1 MKTSV
6 GEALIL
12 CFVMAAVIFFCR
24 IFPFLFFY
32 KKNGNIR
39 DEGGSQDGRGDTAEH
54 YAARDRAGVF
64 LAFVE
69 KTAPPVAMTV
79 LAINALPIKSSPREI
94 IPAMAAAILTAIV
107 HLWRRNTLLSIC
119 GGTAL
124 YMLLIRIW
132 S

>member
-24 IFPFLFFY
+24 IFPFLFFC

-39 DEGGSQDGRGDTAEH
+39 DEGGSQDGR
-54 YAARDRAGVF
+54 DRVGVF

-79 LAINALPIKSSPREI
+79 LAFNALPIKSSLREI
-94 IPAMAAAILTAIV
+94 ISAMAAVILTAIV

-124 YMLLIRIW
+124 YMLLIRLW

>member
-12 CFVMAAVIFFCR
+12 CFVMAVVIFFCR
-24 IFPFLFFY
+24 IFPFLFF
-32 KKNGNIR
+32 R
-39 DEGGSQDGRGDTAEH
+39 DSQKDGMSG
-54 YAARDRAGVF
+54 RAGGF

-79 LAINALPIKSSPREI
+79 LAFNSLAVPIKSNPGGI
-94 IPAMAAAILTAIV
+94 IPAIAAAILTALI
-107 HLWRRNTLLSIC
+107 HIWKRNALLSIC

-124 YMLLIRIW
+124 YMSLIRVW
-132 S
+132 A

>member
-39 DEGGSQDGRGDTAEH
+39 DEGSPQDVSGGAAEH
-54 YAARDRAGVF
+54 NAARDRANVF
-64 LAFVE
+64 LAFIE

-79 LAINALPIKSSPREI
+79 LAFNALPLKSSLREI
-94 IPAMAAAILTAIV
+94 IPAIAAAILTAIV
-107 HLWRRNTLLSIC
+107 HLWRRNALLSIC

-124 YMLLIRIW
+124 YMLLIRLW
-132 S
+132 L

>member
-6 GEALIL
+6 GEALLL

-24 IFPFLFFY
+24 IFPFLFFRG
-32 KKNGNIR
+32 KTDNTK
-39 DEGGSQDGRGDTAEH
+39 DEGGSQDGRGDTMAHNAEGG
-54 YAARDRAGVF
+54 RAETF

-79 LAINALPIKSSPREI
+79 LAFNALPLKSSLREI
-94 IPAMAAAILTAIV
+94 IPAITAAVLTAIV
-107 HLWRRNTLLSIC
+107 HLWKRNTLLSIC

-124 YMLLIRIW
+124 YMVLIRIW
-132 S
+132 L

>member
-6 GEALIL
+6 SEAVIL

-24 IFPFLFFY
+24 IFPFLFF
-32 KKNGNIR
+32 R
-39 DEGGSQDGRGDTAEH
+39 GSREANTGECGDAPDGR
-54 YAARDRAGVF
+54 AGAF

-79 LAINALPIKSSPREI
+79 LAFNALPIKSSLREL
-94 IPAMAAAILTAIV
+94 IPAIAAAVLTAII
-107 HLWRRNTLLSIC
+107 HILKRNALISIC

-124 YMLLIRIW
+124 YMLLIRAW

>member
-12 CFVMAAVIFFCR
+12 CFVMAAVIFLCR

-39 DEGGSQDGRGDTAEH
+39 DEGGSQDGR
-54 YAARDRAGVF
+54 DRAGVF

-79 LAINALPIKSSPREI
+79 LAFNALPIKSSPREI

-107 HLWRRNTLLSIC
+107 HLWRRNALLSIC

-124 YMLLIRIW
+124 YMLLIRLW

>member
-12 CFVMAAVIFFCR
+12 CFVMAVVIFFCR
-24 IFPFLFFY
+24 IFPFLFFRD
-32 KKNGNIR
+32 KTGNIQS
-39 DEGGSQDGRGDTAEH
+39 G
-54 YAARDRAGVF
+54 F

-79 LAINALPIKSSPREI
+79 LAFNSLTVPIKSSPGGI
-94 IPAMAAAILTAIV
+94 IPTIAAALITALI
-107 HLWRRNTLLSIC
+107 HIWKRNALLSIC

-124 YMLLIRIW
+124 YMLLIRVW
-132 S
+132 T

>member
-6 GEALIL
+6 SEALIL
-12 CFVMAAVIFFCR
+12 CLVMAAVIFFCR
-24 IFPFLFFY
+24 IFPFLFFRE
-32 KKNGNIR
+32 KTG
-39 DEGGSQDGRGDTAEH
+39 AE
-54 YAARDRAGVF
+54 RDRAEAF

-79 LAINALPIKSSPREI
+79 LAFNALPVKSGTREL
-94 IPAMAAAILTAIV
+94 IPAIAAAVLTAIV
-107 HLWRRNTLLSIC
+107 HLWKRNTLLSIT

-124 YMLLIRIW
+124 YMILIRLW

>member
-12 CFVMAAVIFFCR
+12 CFVMAVVIFFCR

-39 DEGGSQDGRGDTAEH
+39 DESGSQDGRGGTAEH
-54 YAARDRAGVF
+54 DAVRDRAGVF

-79 LAINALPIKSSPREI
+79 LAFNALPIKSSPREI

-124 YMLLIRIW
+124 YMLLIRLW
-132 S
+132 L

>member
-6 GEALIL
+6 SEALIL

-24 IFPFLFFY
+24 IFPFLFFRE
-32 KKNGNIR
+32 KTGNIR
-39 DEGGSQDGRGDTAEH
+39 DEGDSQDVRG
-54 YAARDRAGVF
+54 AAKDRASAF

-79 LAINALPIKSSPREI
+79 LTFNALPVKSSPREL
-94 IPAMAAAILTAIV
+94 IPAIAAAVLTAIV
-107 HLWRRNTLLSIC
+107 HLWKRNTLLSIS

-124 YMLLIRIW
+124 YMLLIRVW

>member
-12 CFVMAAVIFFCR
+12 CFVMAVVIFFCR

-32 KKNGNIR
+32 EKKGNIR
-39 DEGGSQDGRGDTAEH
+39 DEGGSQDGSGDTAEH
-54 YAARDRAGVF
+54 NAARDRAGVF

-79 LAINALPIKSSPREI
+79 LAFNALPIKSSPHEI
-94 IPAMAAAILTAIV
+94 IPAMAAAVLTAIV
-107 HLWRRNTLLSIC
+107 HLWKRNALLSIC

-124 YMLLIRIW
+124 YMILIRLW
-132 S
+132 L

>member
-12 CFVMAAVIFFCR
+12 CFVMAVVIFFCR

-39 DEGGSQDGRGDTAEH
+39 NEGGSQDGHGDTAEH
-54 YAARDRAGVF
+54 NAARDRAGVF

-79 LAINALPIKSSPREI
+79 LAFNALPIKSSPREI
-94 IPAMAAAILTAIV
+94 IPAMAAAVLTALV
-107 HLWRRNTLLSIC
+107 HLWKRNALLSIC
-119 GGTAL
+119 GGTVL
-124 YMLLIRIW
+124 YMFLIRLW

>member
-39 DEGGSQDGRGDTAEH
+39 DEGGSQDGR
-54 YAARDRAGVF
+54 DRAGIF
-64 LAFVE
+64 LTFVE

-79 LAINALPIKSSPREI
+79 LAFNALPIKSSPREI
-94 IPAMAAAILTAIV
+94 IPAMAAAFLTAIV

-124 YMLLIRIW
+124 YMLLIRFW